1 MHHLFLPNEEDN
13 RFFEK
18 MQSDIEKILKTLSK
32 QKILMGVFSSV
43 LISVRLAVY
52 ALGGLVNVFFLIL
65 LIFAVV
71 IQKEV
76 VLYGGSLM
84 ANVIAVWPYW
94 LLRLC

>member
-1 MHHLFLPNEEDN
+1 MVAMDLFCLVNC
-13 RFFEK
+13 
-18 MQSDIEKILKTLSK
+18 IVCIKIRVVLLVNSGSQCLT
-32 QKILMGVFSSV
+32 GVFSSV

-76 VLYGGSLM
+76 MLYGGSLM